1 MSDSSLSPGSAA
13 PPGNAGG
20 ESLDLAQVRAAL
32 GLQPGQPFNLGA
44 LLADRHCERGH
55 GTRLALKWENHA
67 GLRRDFTF
75 DDLRRYSNAWAQRL
89 AELGIGPGDRVCL
102 FLDRVPDLYFA
113 FLGVLK
119 LGAVAQPLFSQF
131 MADALQTRLADAGT
145 RAVIT
150 TGRHVAK
157 VRSIRSSLPTLA
169 WVILTDLHTG
179 APPSLGE
186 AEVAFAAEQAPRES
200 FAAFAA
206 SEDTPSLLHYTSGT
220 TGQPKGA
227 EHVHGA
233 VLSQYATTCS
243 VLDLRPDDVYWCTA
257 DPGWVT
263 GTSYGIIGPW
273 AVGATQAVFE
283 GGFSAQ
289 RWYEFIARH
298 RVTVFYTAPT
308 AIRMLMKAGAVP
320 ATLDLSSL
328 RHLASVGEPLNPSAV
343 LWAERILG
351 RPFHDTYWQTE
362 TGAIMIANRP
372 GQPIKPGSMGRPVP
386 GIQAAILDPET
397 RQPIT
402 VPGAVGLIAFR
413 PPWPSMFR
421 GYFHAE
427 ETYRGKFVRGYYL
440 TGDRG
445 SVDQDGYFW
454 FVGRDDDVIN
464 TAGHLVGPFEIESA
478 LLKHPAIAESAAVS
492 KPDPTY
498 GEVVK
503 AVIVLRPGQAGSDE
517 LKLAIMNFVRKQL
530 SPLAMPHEIEFVDRL
545 PKTRSGKI
553 VRRILRAQAWGQ
565 PVGDLSSLDD

>member
-1 MSDSSLSPGSAA
+1 MSDSSFPPGSVA

-32 GLQPGQPFNLGA
+32 GLQLGQPFNLGA

-55 GTRLALKWENHA
+55 GSRLALKWENHA

-89 AELGIGPGDRVCL
+89 AELGVGPGDRVCL

-131 MADALQTRLADAGT
+131 MADALQTRLADADT
-145 RAVIT
+145 RAIIT

-157 VRSIRSSLPTLA
+157 VRGVRARLPALA
-169 WVILTDLHTG
+169 WVILTDINTG
-179 APPSLGE
+179 VPLSLGE

-233 VLSQYATTCS
+233 VLSQYATACS

-372 GQPIKPGSMGRPVP
+372 GRPIKPGSMGQPVP
-386 GIQAAILDPET
+386 GIQAAILNPDT
-397 RQPIT
+397 HQPIT

-503 AVIVLRPGQAGSDE
+503 AVIVLRPGQDGSDE

-553 VRRILRAQAWGQ
+553 VRRILRAQAWGL

>member
-1 MSDSSLSPGSAA
+1 MSDSSFPPGSVA

-32 GLQPGQPFNLGA
+32 GLQLGQPFNLGA

-55 GTRLALKWENHA
+55 GSRLALKWENHA

-89 AELGIGPGDRVCL
+89 AELGVGPGDRVCL

-131 MADALQTRLADAGT
+131 MADALQTRLADADT
-145 RAVIT
+145 RAIIT

-157 VRSIRSSLPTLA
+157 VRGIRSSLPALA
-169 WVILTDLHTG
+169 WVILTDFDAG

-186 AEVAFAAEQAPRES
+186 AEVAFAAEQAPLES

-283 GGFSAQ
+283 GGFSAK

-351 RPFHDTYWQTE
+351 LPFHDTYWQTE

-372 GQPIKPGSMGRPVP
+372 GRPIKPGSMGQPVP
-386 GIQAAILDPET
+386 GIQAAILDPQT
-397 RQPIT
+397 HQPIT

-421 GYFHAE
+421 GYFRAE